1 MQREGIGSQ
10 VRRMGYGLTVPFG
23 LTELP
28 SGFQGRRR
36 AKLDARH
43 LEALLDRMVRDAEIR
58 GDFLGGL
65 MLQPLPQANLLALR
79 QSRK

>member
-1 MQREGIGSQ
+1 MYREGTGNQ
-10 VRRMGYGLTVPFG
+10 VRRMGYRLTVPFG
-23 LTELP
+23 LTEP
-28 SGFQGRRR
+28 PGGFQGRRR

-43 LEALLDRMVRDAEIR
+43 LEALLDRMVRNAEIR

-65 MLQPLPQANLLALR
+65 VLKPLPQSNLLALR